1 MVVIALR
8 LARPHHRPPA
18 RRPSLP
24 GQDGPMTSTAGAA
37 YRAMLDEL
45 IGLGEWLDAQDL
57 NEIDRAEGFRHL
69 GHLLAVG
76 LDHHLESDPERPMF
90 TRIVSPFRKMQG
102 DNPDAVYYWT
112 KIKGDRD
119 YRITGRNTGEGY
131 LSFTVHGADP
141 NDPNVER
148 VIADVN
154 ETSLVHDPD
163 GTGYEITVSP
173 DPRPEGFEGNWLQS
187 APDAHSIVTRHYFER
202 PTPAASDPDVHVV
215 LRIEPVD
222 DPGPAPTW
230 TQDAIAERLA
240 EVATFVA
247 SKTSGMT
254 PPTEMPD
261 IPFVSRTP
269 NVLPQPFSF
278 RDAGIE
284 VLGAVDAHYS
294 MGPYELGEDE
304 ALVLEGTIPA
314 AAFVNVMLW
323 NKHMQTYEYRS
334 HQTSLNRTQLELGPD
349 DSYRIVIANRDPGV
363 PNWLDTE
370 GHTSGSIFWRFF
382 LAEERPSPIE
392 CTVVPIVDL

>member
-1 MVVIALR
+1 
-8 LARPHHRPPA
+8 
-18 RRPSLP
+18 
-24 GQDGPMTSTAGAA
+24 MTSTAGAA

-57 NEIDRAEGFRHL
+57 NDQDRAEGFRHL
-69 GHLLAVG
+69 GHLLAVA
-76 LDHHLESDPERPMF
+76 LDHHLESDPERPLF

-102 DNPDAVYYWT
+102 DNPDAVYFWT
-112 KIKGDRD
+112 KIRGDRE
-119 YRITGRNTGEGY
+119 YRITGQNTGEGY
-131 LSFTVHGADP
+131 LSFTVHGGDP
-141 NDPNVER
+141 NDANAER

-154 ETSLVHDPD
+154 ETSLVHAAD
-163 GTGYEITVSP
+163 GASYEITVSP
-173 DPRPEGFEGNWLQS
+173 HPKPEGFEGNWLQT

-202 PTPAASDPDVHVV
+202 PDPAAADPDVHVV
-215 LRIEPVD
+215 LRIEPVE

-240 EVATFVA
+240 AVATFVA

-269 NVLPQPFSF
+269 NELPQPFSF
-278 RDAGIE
+278 RDAGID

-294 MGPYELGEDE
+294 MGPYDLGEDE
-304 ALVLEGTIPA
+304 ALVLEGTIPP

-334 HQTSLNRTQLELGPD
+334 HQTSLNRTQLELGAD
-349 DSYRIVIANRDPGV
+349 GSYRIVIANRDPGV

-370 GHTSGSIFWRFF
+370 GHASGSIFWRFF
-382 LAEERPSPIE
+382 LAEERPSPIT
-392 CTVVPIVDL
+392 CTVVPITDL